1 MRLIVVSG
9 YSGAGKSVALRVLE
23 DLGYYC
29 VDNLPVDMLDTF
41 VQSVQSS
48 KQNVAVSIDIRN
60 LPVEPNLVEDVLTR
74 LKTELRCKRFVLRC
88 QQRDIT
94 QTL

>member
-9 YSGAGKSVALRVLE
+9 QSGAGKSVALRVLE

-29 VDNLPVDMLDTF
+29 VDNLPVDLLDNF
-41 VQSVQSS
+41 VKSVKSS

-60 LPVEPNLVEDVLTR
+60 LPTDCLLYTSPSP
-74 LKTELRCKRFVLRC
+74 
-88 QQRDIT
+88 RDT
-94 QTL
+94 A